1 MASIKEVNKSIMYY
15 SLYVIVFKF
24 LGLYVLNRF
33 LVQFSEM
40 EIIFQI
46 SYDIDDLVCVCVC
59 YKLAHPFFVGY
70 FIYGLSYYYAK
81 LSLFFRLS

>member
-33 LVQFSEM
+33 FVQFSEM

-46 SYDIDDLVCVCVC
+46 SYDIDDLVCVIN
-59 YKLAHPFFVGY
+59 LRMR
-70 FIYGLSYYYAK
+70 
-81 LSLFFRLS
+81 SLLDISFMVYHIIMQS

>member
-1 MASIKEVNKSIMYY
+1 MASIKEVNSYINKLYVRK
-15 SLYVIVFKF
+15 YVIVFKF
-24 LGLYVLNRF
+24 VGLYVLKRF

-46 SYDIDDLVCVCVC
+46 SYDIDDLLCVINS
-59 YKLAHPFFVGY
+59 FFVGY